1 MQTMKRILLRALRHR
16 NYRLF
21 FIGQGISLI
30 GTWMTRVAMSWLVYR
45 LTHSA
50 VLLGVVSFAGQIPAF
65 FIAPLAGV
73 YIDRLNLHKILIAT
87 QILAMLQSL
96 LLAVLAL
103 TGTITIPQILLL
115 SILQGLINGVD
126 MPARQSFMIH
136 MVEDSADLSNA
147 IALNSSIVNG
157 ARLLG
162 PSIAGLLIAVSGEG
176 VCFLVDGVSYLAVI
190 YCLYAMTVRKVDFK
204 PVGNVL
210 QSLREGVEYA
220 FGADSPIRSI
230 LLLLAIVSFMGL
242 PYMMLMPIF
251 ADRLAGGGPQI
262 LGFLMGAA
270 GLGALAAGLSLA
282 ARKHVRGLVRWMP
295 LSTAILGVSLI
306 VFAFSHSLW
315 LSLPL
320 TVVAGY
326 GMMMEMAVSNTI
338 LQTIVD
344 DNKRGRVMSFYTMS
358 FVGMAP
364 LGSLWAGFL
373 AQKIG
378 ADHTLMIGGTACLTG
393 ALFFSLE
400 IPRLRELIRPIYIRK
415 GIIQK
420 TLSGVQA
427 AAALSED

>member
-1 MQTMKRILLRALRHR
+1 
-16 NYRLF
+16 
-21 FIGQGISLI
+21 
-30 GTWMTRVAMSWLVYR
+30 MSWLVYR

-230 LLLLAIVSFMGL
+230 LLLLAI
-242 PYMMLMPIF
+242 
-251 ADRLAGGGPQI
+251 
-262 LGFLMGAA
+262 
-270 GLGALAAGLSLA
+270 
-282 ARKHVRGLVRWMP
+282 
-295 LSTAILGVSLI
+295 
-306 VFAFSHSLW
+306 
-315 LSLPL
+315 
-320 TVVAGY
+320 
-326 GMMMEMAVSNTI
+326 
-338 LQTIVD
+338 
-344 DNKRGRVMSFYTMS
+344 
-358 FVGMAP
+358 
-364 LGSLWAGFL
+364 
-373 AQKIG
+373 
-378 ADHTLMIGGTACLTG
+378 
-393 ALFFSLE
+393 
-400 IPRLRELIRPIYIRK
+400 
-415 GIIQK
+415 
-420 TLSGVQA
+420 
-427 AAALSED
+427 